1 MATTFTK
8 LKLSGS
14 TDGLGILVD
23 DAASAG
29 KTIHTGPSDTDQT
42 DEVWIYAANYDS
54 ADRKLTIEY
63 GTASAGG
70 IIEQTITTEAGL
82 TLVIPGLIIVGNGS
96 PLVIAAFAA
105 TTSAIQLFGYVNRI
119 DVSP

>member
-1 MATTFTK
+1 MAATFTK
-8 LKLSGS
+8 IKLSGS

-23 DAASAG
+23 DNATAG
-29 KTIHTGPSDTDQT
+29 KTIHTGPSDTDQM
-42 DEVWIYAANYDS
+42 DEVWIYAANYDTT
-54 ADRKLTIEY
+54 DRKLTIEY

-70 IIEQTITTEAGL
+70 IIEQTITAEAGL

-96 PLVIAAFAA
+96 PKVIAAFAA
-105 TTSAIQLFGYVNRI
+105 TTSAIQLFGYANRI

>member
-8 LKLSGS
+8 IKLSGS

-23 DAASAG
+23 DAATAG
-29 KTIHTGPSDTDQT
+29 KTIHTGPSDTDQM
-42 DEVWIYAANYDS
+42 DEVWIYAANYDTT
-54 ADRKLTIEY
+54 DRKLTIEY

-70 IIEQTITTEAGL
+70 IIEQTITAEAGL
-82 TLVIPGLIIVGNGS
+82 TLVIPGLIIVGNAS
-96 PLVIAAFAA
+96 PKVIAAFAA
-105 TTSAIQLFGYVNRI
+105 TTSSIQLFGYANRI

>member
-8 LKLSGS
+8 KPLSGLTS
-14 TDGLGILVD
+14 GLGILVD

-29 KTIHTGPSDTDQT
+29 KTIHTGPTDTDQT
-42 DEVWIYAANYDS
+42 DEVWIYAANDDGT
-54 ADRKLTIEY
+54 DRKLTIEY

-70 IIEQTITTEAGL
+70 IIEQTITAEAGL
-82 TLVIPGLIIVGNGS
+82 TLVIPGLILVGAGS

-105 TTSAIQLFGYVNRI
+105 TTSSIQLFGYVNRI

>member
-1 MATTFTK
+1 MAPTFTK
-8 LKLSGS
+8 IKLSGS

-29 KTIHTGPSDTDQT
+29 KTIHTGPTDTDQM
-42 DEVWIYAANYDS
+42 DEVWIYAANYDTT
-54 ADRKLTIEY
+54 DRKLTIEY

-70 IIEQTITTEAGL
+70 IIEQTITAEAGL
-82 TLVIPGLIIVGNGS
+82 TLVIPGLVIVGNSS
-96 PLVIAAFAA
+96 PKVIAAFAA
-105 TTSAIQLFGYVNRI
+105 TTSAIQLFGYANRI

>member
-8 LKLSGS
+8 IKLSGS

-29 KTIHTGPSDTDQT
+29 KTIHTGPTDTDQM
-42 DEVWIYAANYDS
+42 DEVWIYAANY
-54 ADRKLTIEY
+54 ATTDRKLTIEY

-70 IIEQTITTEAGL
+70 IIEQTITAEAGL
-82 TLVIPGLIIVGNGS
+82 TLVIPGLVIVGNSS
-96 PLVIAAFAA
+96 PKVIAAFAA
-105 TTSAIQLFGYVNRI
+105 TTSAIQLFGYANRI

>member
-1 MATTFTK
+1 VATTFTK
-8 LKLSGS
+8 IKLSGS

-23 DAASAG
+23 DNATAG

-42 DEVWIYAANYDS
+42 DEVWIYAANYDGT
-54 ADRKLTIEY
+54 DRKLTIEY

-70 IIEQTITTEAGL
+70 IIESTIESEAGL
-82 TLVIPGLIIVGNGS
+82 VLVIPGLIIVGNGS

>member
-8 LKLSGS
+8 IKLSGS

-23 DAASAG
+23 DDATAG
-29 KTIHTGPSDTDQT
+29 KTIHEGPADTDQM
-42 DEVWIYAANYDS
+42 DEVWIYAANYDTT
-54 ADRKLTIEY
+54 DRKLTIEY

-70 IIEQTITTEAGL
+70 IIEQTITAEAGL

-96 PLVIAAFAA
+96 PKVIAAFAA
-105 TTSAIQLFGYVNRI
+105 TTSAIQLFGYANRI

>member
-8 LKLSGS
+8 IKLSGS

-23 DAASAG
+23 DNATAG
-29 KTIHTGPSDTDQT
+29 KTIHTGPTDTDQM
-42 DEVWIYAANYDS
+42 DEVWIYAANYDTT
-54 ADRKLTIEY
+54 DRKLTIEY

-70 IIEQTITTEAGL
+70 IIEQTITAEAGL

-96 PLVIAAFAA
+96 PKVIAAFAA
-105 TTSAIQLFGYVNRI
+105 TTSAIQLFGYANRI

>member
-8 LKLSGS
+8 IKLSGS

-29 KTIHTGPSDTDQT
+29 KTIHTGPTDTDQM
-42 DEVWIYAANYDS
+42 DEVWIYAANYDTT
-54 ADRKLTIEY
+54 DRKLTIEY

-70 IIEQTITTEAGL
+70 IIEQTISAEAGL
-82 TLVIPGLIIVGNGS
+82 TLVIPGLVIVGNSS
-96 PLVIAAFAA
+96 PKVIAAFAA
-105 TTSAIQLFGYVNRI
+105 TTSAIQLFGYANRI

>member
-8 LKLSGS
+8 IKLSGS

-29 KTIHTGPSDTDQT
+29 KTIHTGPSDTDQM
-42 DEVWIYAANYDS
+42 DEVWIYAANYDTT
-54 ADRKLTIEY
+54 DRKLTIEY

-70 IIEQTITTEAGL
+70 IIEQTITAEAGL

-96 PLVIAAFAA
+96 PKVIAAFAA
-105 TTSAIQLFGYVNRI
+105 TTSAIQLFGYANRI

>member
-29 KTIHTGPSDTDQT
+29 KTIHTGPTDTDQM
-42 DEVWIYAANYDS
+42 DEVWIYAANYDTT
-54 ADRKLTIEY
+54 DRKLTIEY

-70 IIEQTITTEAGL
+70 IIEQTITAEAGL
-82 TLVIPGLIIVGNGS
+82 TLVIPGLVIVGNSS
-96 PLVIAAFAA
+96 PKVIAAFAA
-105 TTSAIQLFGYVNRI
+105 TTSAIQLFGYANRI

>member
-54 ADRKLTIEY
+54 SDRKLTIEY

-70 IIEQTITTEAGL
+70 IIESTIATEAGL
-82 TLVIPGLIIVGNGS
+82 VLVIPGLIIVGNGS

-105 TTSAIQLFGYVNRI
+105 TTSSIQLFGYVNRI

>member
-8 LKLSGS
+8 TPLSGLA
-14 TDGLGILVD
+14 TGLGILVD
-23 DAASAG
+23 DDATAG
-29 KTIHTGPSDTDQT
+29 KLIHTGPTDTDQT
-42 DEVWIYAANYDS
+42 DEVWIYAANYDA

-63 GTASAGG
+63 GTAAAGG

-82 TLVIPGLIIVGNGS
+82 VLVIPGLIVVGAGS
-96 PLVIAAFAA
+96 PSIIRAFAA
-105 TTSAIQLFGYVNRI
+105 TTSSIQLFGYVNRI